1 MASQRRL
8 ETEKL
13 LGVFTHV
20 LFPRHR
26 QRKSWNW
33 LFKWERMHT
42 LFETTRWV
50 SQTGSGVGRRPS
62 TMVRKSSPPLTD
74 MVPSPES
81 IDPLQ
86 PTASALFARRLMH
99 YCSAELEPS
108 SAPPSP
114 RPTASRPQF
123 SFSPHMKPQ
132 TSHQTPLFSN
142 SKSIFEELETQR
154 IRQQELEE
162 DLLDSLDELS
172 EGIDVLQ
179 ILERAYDQTIKTHV
193 VSPSPSPPPS
203 TSLSKHSNAYTQ
215 NPSVPSQGQPR
226 CSEPIPLMSGS
237 STALL
242 AVLDHAPQLPANSDS
257 SMTTLSLVSS
267 SACPP
272 LSSSAPATS
281 SPISNYAAGTL
292 HPSIFLD
299 NDQTP
304 SCDAVIRIAHIGDCM
319 GMLVRDEEII
329 WRSEEMWWDVS
340 MSVSLLVTGHLH
352 TIPVQHASAAG
363 SSNTSD
369 CYPFYNSTSLYPPG
383 QGR

>member
-1 MASQRRL
+1 
-8 ETEKL
+8 
-13 LGVFTHV
+13 
-20 LFPRHR
+20 
-26 QRKSWNW
+26 
-33 LFKWERMHT
+33 
-42 LFETTRWV
+42 
-50 SQTGSGVGRRPS
+50 
-62 TMVRKSSPPLTD
+62 
-74 MVPSPES
+74 
-81 IDPLQ
+81 
-86 PTASALFARRLMH
+86 MH
-99 YCSAELEPS
+99 YCSAELETS

-123 SFSPHMKPQ
+123 SFSPHLKPQ
-132 TSHQTPLFSN
+132 TSLHPTPLFSN
-142 SKSIFEELETQR
+142 SRSIFEELEAQK

-162 DLLDSLDELS
+162 DLIDSLDELS

-193 VSPSPSPPPS
+193 AAPSPSPLLNTP
-203 TSLSKHSNAYTQ
+203 LSKHPNDCKQNA
-215 NPSVPSQGQPR
+215 SLPSQRQSQP
-226 CSEPIPLMSGS
+226 SDPIPLMSGS

-242 AVLDHAPQLPANSDS
+242 AVLDHAPQPPSSDS

-340 MSVSLLVTGHLH
+340 M
-352 TIPVQHASAAG
+352 P
-363 SSNTSD
+363 
-369 CYPFYNSTSLYPPG
+369 TSL
-383 QGR
+383 RFTSV